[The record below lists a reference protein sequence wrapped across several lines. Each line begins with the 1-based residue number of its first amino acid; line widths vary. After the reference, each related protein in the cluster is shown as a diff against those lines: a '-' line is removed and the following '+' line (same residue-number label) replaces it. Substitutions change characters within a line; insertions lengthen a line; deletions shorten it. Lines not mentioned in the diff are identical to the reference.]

1 MWDRQLRTRVRGVD
15 EMAVRGR
22 WLQIQLDPIIT
33 RMAQKSKRIV
43 REVHDEPHIKGR
55 RVTVR
60 HIYGRVHERGLQ
72 PETVAN
78 RLDLDIADV
87 YRALAYYHEHPEEMA
102 EIQRMREAFFEQARE
117 ESAISPGDVE

>member
-1 MWDRQLRTRVRGVD
+1 MSQQSV
-15 EMAVRGR
+15 
-22 WLQIQLDPIIT
+22 
-33 RMAQKSKRIV
+33 RIV

-60 HIYGRVHERGLQ
+60 HIYGRVHERGLL

-102 EIQRMREAFFEQARE
+102 EVERQREEAFEQARA
-117 ESAISPGDVE
+117 ESAISPTDLE